1 MLDAT
6 RGLYVAHSQNGPI
19 SLVGKMIN
27 RHGLIAGATGTGK
40 TVTLQVL
47 AETFCQAGIPCFI
60 SAMKQGMPAWQK
72 VSARRAFPA
81 SWPI

>member
-27 RHGLIAGATGTGK
+27 RHGLIAGATDRK
-40 TVTLQVL
+40 SVV
-47 AETFCQAGIPCFI
+47 
-60 SAMKQGMPAWQK
+60 
-72 VSARRAFPA
+72 
-81 SWPI
+81 